1 VQFPGGSNWSRRK
14 ETCLMNL
21 THRLTAWSLIYS
33 ITMALACL
41 VSFWIMT
48 HLLNPVVAKDD
59 DLLGGMWAAV
69 AAAFV
74 FREARFNSIAAGSSR
89 LVATFVSIALC
100 LAYLYVAPPSAVGMA
115 ILLAIG
121 ALIMFLLN
129 RREELI
135 TTGITTIVVMVVAML
150 SPHPRNQPLLRF
162 IDTLVGVGV
171 GVLCNFVVT
180 VVFARLS
187 SKAAESQ

>member
-1 VQFPGGSNWSRRK
+1 MKLVRR
-14 ETCLMNL
+14 LS
-21 THRLTAWSLIYS
+21 AWSLIYS

-41 VSFWIMT
+41 LSFWIMT
-48 HLLNPVVAKDD
+48 RLLNPVVAKED

-74 FREARFNSIAAGSSR
+74 FREARFNSLAAGTSR
-89 LVATFVSIALC
+89 LLATFVSICLC
-100 LAYLYVAPPSAVGMA
+100 LAYLLVAPPSAAGMA

-121 ALIMFLLN
+121 ALIMMLLD

-150 SPHPRNQPLLRF
+150 SPNPRHQPLLRF
-162 IDTLVGVGV
+162 IDTLVGVGT
-171 GVLCNFVVT
+171 GVLCNYAVT
-180 VVFARLS
+180 VVFARYS
-187 SKAAESQ
+187 SKVVAQSR

>member
-1 VQFPGGSNWSRRK
+1 MKSVG
-14 ETCLMNL
+14 
-21 THRLTAWSLIYS
+21 RLSAWSLIYS

-41 VSFWIMT
+41 LSFWMMT
-48 HLLNPVVAKDD
+48 QLLNPIVAKDD

-74 FREARFNSIAAGSSR
+74 FREARFNSLAAGASR
-89 LVATFVSIALC
+89 MAATFLSIVLC
-100 LAYLYVAPPSAVGMA
+100 LVYLYVAPPSAVGMA

-121 ALIMFLLN
+121 AVIMILLD

-135 TTGITTIVVMVVAML
+135 TTSITTIVVMVVAML
-150 SPHPRNQPLLRF
+150 SPNPRNQPLLRF
-162 IDTLVGVGV
+162 IDTLVGVGM

-180 VVFARLS
+180 VLFARLS
-187 SKAAESQ
+187 RKAATQSQ

>member
-1 VQFPGGSNWSRRK
+1 MALIRK
-14 ETCLMNL
+14 PS
-21 THRLTAWSLIYS
+21 AWSLIYS
-33 ITMALACL
+33 IAMALACL

-48 HLLNPVVAKDD
+48 RLLNPIVAKDD

-74 FREARFNSIAAGSSR
+74 FREARFNSIAAGTSR
-89 LVATFVSIALC
+89 LVATFVSIVLC
-100 LAYLYVAPPSAVGMA
+100 FAYLLVAPPSAVGMA

-121 ALIMFLLN
+121 ALIMMLLN

-150 SPHPRNQPLLRF
+150 SPNPRKCGLVHYVSTLWRDSRSLTSLL
-162 IDTLVGVGV
+162 
-171 GVLCNFVVT
+171 
-180 VVFARLS
+180 
-187 SKAAESQ
+187 

>member
-1 VQFPGGSNWSRRK
+1 MKPVRR
-14 ETCLMNL
+14 LS
-21 THRLTAWSLIYS
+21 AWSLIYS

-48 HLLNPVVAKDD
+48 QLLNPMVAKDD
-59 DLLGGMWAAV
+59 DLLGGMWAA
-69 AAAFV
+69 AFV
-74 FREARFNSIAAGSSR
+74 FRETRFNSFAAGASR
-89 LVATFVSIALC
+89 LVATFVSIVLC
-100 LAYLYVAPPSAVGMA
+100 LVYLYVAPPSAVGMA
-115 ILLAIG
+115 ILLAVG
-121 ALIMFLLN
+121 ALIMILLD

-150 SPHPRNQPLLRF
+150 SPDPRNQPLLRF

-171 GVLCNFVVT
+171 GVLCNLVVT

-187 SKAAESQ
+187 SKAAAQGE